1 MPSEAVSG
9 LHIVLASGQLL
20 EISDSRELRLAVV
33 GLGCL
38 GIVTQ
43 VSLCLQPTFF
53 IRQRCFEG
61 LQLRSISSQAHLN
74 AVLGAAYSVSLWTTW
89 LPPGPAMMFRV
100 WAKDRMDGTDDDA
113 GPLQSCLREGT
124 SPLSKCTECQE
135 QQHPVILAKA
145 QDGQVITLVLWM

>member
-1 MPSEAVSG
+1 MCFLLLTVGFNQQTKQQPPPKFLPWTGVSCRAEDG
-9 LHIVLASGQLL
+9 FHAFL
-20 EISDSRELRLAVV
+20 
-33 GLGCL
+33 
-38 GIVTQ
+38 VT
-43 VSLCLQPTFF
+43 VSL
-53 IRQRCFEG
+53 R
-61 LQLRSISSQAHLN
+61 
-74 AVLGAAYSVSLWTTW
+74 
-89 LPPGPAMMFRV
+89 FRV